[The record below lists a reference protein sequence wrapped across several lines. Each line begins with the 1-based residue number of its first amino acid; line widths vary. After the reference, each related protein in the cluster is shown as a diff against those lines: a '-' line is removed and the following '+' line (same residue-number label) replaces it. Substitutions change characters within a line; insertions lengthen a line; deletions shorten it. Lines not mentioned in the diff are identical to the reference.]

1 MWRENKNNSNSLFPV
16 FRTTRR
22 SFSIAVTLFG
32 IYALSFLAS
41 LIFSHFD
48 SAPWNS
54 FLSFITNPD
63 KLSTTIFSIENLKI
77 LLATTAKNEYGTS
90 FWVTQLNLILLA
102 VALPYLRLIRA
113 SVLTVLSVALIF
125 LLAFY
130 TSPIAS
136 EAIFQPGLITVGAL
150 FSVFVILSFYGELK
164 DHRQLTDIF
173 SQYIP
178 PELAK
183 RYAENPD
190 AINLKGESRDIS
202 VMFCD
207 IRGFSSISERMSPTE
222 LAEWLN
228 EFFSMASEI
237 IVRYRGTIDK
247 YMGDC
252 IMAFWGAPISNPDH
266 ASAALEAAMEI
277 QRQLVSMNERFTA
290 EGRPAI
296 EVGIGLNS
304 GETNVGNIGSV
315 YRMAYTVIG
324 DTVNIAERLEGQ
336 TKNYKVPI
344 IVSKVTATLIPSIYF
359 RELDITRVKG
369 KKRYVRIFEPVCNKL
384 EATPQIKQHL
394 SLHRKAI
401 KHYRQRNYDKA
412 ERLFRILLRLRPDDF
427 LYGFYLDRIA
437 RKSKRRVS

>member
-1 MWRENKNNSNSLFPV
+1 MRREDKNNPNNFLPV

-22 SFSIAVTLFG
+22 SFSIAVTLIS
-32 IYALSFLAS
+32 IYVLSFFVS
-41 LIFSHFD
+41 LIFLRLDLSTW
-48 SAPWNS
+48 SS
-54 FLSFITNPD
+54 FLSFITDFD
-63 KLSTTIFSIENLKI
+63 KVSATALSIDDLKK
-77 LLATTAKNEYGTS
+77 LLATVTKNEYETS
-90 FWVTQLNLILLA
+90 FWVTQLNLILLG

-113 SVLTVLSVALIF
+113 SVLTISSVGLIF

-130 TSPIAS
+130 ANPVTS

-150 FSVFVILSFYGELK
+150 FGVFVILSFYGELK
-164 DHRQLTDIF
+164 DRRQLTDIF

-304 GETNVGNIGSV
+304 GETNVGNIGSA

-336 TKNYKVPI
+336 TRNYKVPI
-344 IVSKVTATLIPSIYF
+344 IVSKTTATLIPSIYF
-359 RELDITRVKG
+359 RELDIIRVKG
-369 KKRYVRIFEPVCNKL
+369 KKKYVRIFEPVCNKL

-394 SLHRKAI
+394 SLHQKAI
-401 KHYRQRNYDKA
+401 RHYRQRNYDKA

>member
-1 MWRENKNNSNSLFPV
+1 MRREDKNNPNSFLPV

-22 SFSIAVTLFG
+22 SFSIAVTLIS
-32 IYALSFLAS
+32 IYVLSFFVS
-41 LIFSHFD
+41 LIFLRLDLATWS
-48 SAPWNS
+48 S
-54 FLSFITNPD
+54 FLSFITDFD
-63 KLSTTIFSIENLKI
+63 KMSATALSIDHLKK
-77 LLATTAKNEYGTS
+77 LLVTVAKNEYETS
-90 FWVTQLNLILLA
+90 FWVTQLNLILLG

-113 SVLTVLSVALIF
+113 SVLTIFSVGLIF

-130 TSPIAS
+130 ANPVTS

-150 FSVFVILSFYGELK
+150 FGVFVILSFYGELK
-164 DHRQLTDIF
+164 DRRQLTDIF

-190 AINLKGESRDIS
+190 AINLKGESRNIS

-252 IMAFWGAPISNPDH
+252 IMAFWGAPITNPDH
-266 ASAALEAAMEI
+266 ASATLEAAMEI

-304 GETNVGNIGSV
+304 GETNVGNIGSA

-336 TKNYKVPI
+336 TRNYKVPI
-344 IVSKVTATLIPSIYF
+344 IVSKTTATLIPSIYF
-359 RELDITRVKG
+359 RELDIIRVKG
-369 KKRYVRIFEPVCNKL
+369 KKKYVRIFEPVCNKL

-394 SLHRKAI
+394 SLHQKAI
-401 KHYRQRNYDKA
+401 RHYRQRNYDKA
-412 ERLFRILLRLRPDDF
+412 ERLFKILLRLRPDDF